1 MAYWDTPHPALQT
14 ESQTRWDRSDP
25 ALLLPLEVGQRPY
38 RVHPPLFPENRAHCA
53 RSSQERNGHW
63 GGWCASDN
71 GLSWTKGGRSRRRE
85 RGSWNDPRRSWRPL
99 PCSSLSWPTA
109 FWATDCMATSS
120 SSRQGTSGAWAG
132 ARGPLPTVS
141 SLTSTLPRARSTSP
155 PALELVLAPILFF
168 AQVVGLTAH
177 FPGGHPLGLWLLLG
191 PAVLLMASPALFAID
206 AVARSWSLTDGS
218 RLALALA
225 SALGVANVA
234 GIWGHPEDCVAVA
247 MVVWAALAVERRPDT
262 GGRRAA
268 WLLGLGIAFQPLAIL
283 GVAPVLACLGWRS
296 FAKVSWR
303 LLLPSLLVL
312 VTPLIGQ
319 PGLTRFVLVK
329 QPFLPHYVSFTPLTY
344 LAPVIGPGTD
354 GGGPTRL
361 VALLLSACLAI
372 AVCRRRHDL
381 PTVLTM
387 TAIAFFLRVLFETE
401 LNWYYMWPVAA
412 VCLVLSARRG
422 VSHLGVCSAALVATI
437 VLGNHDA
444 VHNIA
449 LWWPGLMASLAVMLG
464 STAGRVGLHQAH
476 GSAHARTHATEV
488 IAGIPAYTHTAS
500 LEATC

>member
-1 MAYWDTPHPALQT
+1 MSASPLVPGESGALREKLAGTQWPLGGMVRKRQWTQLDKGRAVAAARAWVVERPAPIAATVAMFIPVMAYSVLGHRLHGHFELITPGDLWGLGGSSWALAHGQFAHIYA
-14 ESQTRWDRSDP
+14 SP
-25 ALLLPLEVGQRPY
+25 GAL
-38 RVHPPLFPENRAHCA
+38 
-53 RSSQERNGHW
+53 
-63 GGWCASDN
+63 
-71 GLSWTKGGRSRRRE
+71 
-85 RGSWNDPRRSWRPL
+85 
-99 PCSSLSWPTA
+99 
-109 FWATDCMATSS
+109 
-120 SSRQGTSGAWAG
+120 
-132 ARGPLPTVS
+132 
-141 SLTSTLPRARSTSP
+141 TSP
-155 PALELVLAPILFF
+155 PALEFVLAPILFF